1 MFWYLFLIK
10 VLIEESVDFI
20 ELLVMLVGSICLIV
34 MLLFCSIDFVVI
46 VICLCILVFVC
57 IILKE
62 K

>member
-57 IILKE
+57 IIFKE

>member
-57 IILKE
+57 IIFKE
-62 K
+62 N